1 MEEAMGFFLRQLSV
15 ARVPKRS
22 QPARYD
28 RDRDELLVRER
39 GRWIPAVESEE
50 PPRTKKADLEKSD
63 DQKDRWA

>member
-1 MEEAMGFFLRQLSV
+1 MEVAMGFFLRQLSV
-15 ARVPKRS
+15 SRVRQRS

-28 RDRDELLVRER
+28 AERDELLVRE
-39 GRWIPAVESEE
+39 GGKWIPGVESEE

>member
-1 MEEAMGFFLRQLSV
+1 MGFFLKQLSV
-15 ARVPKRS
+15 RRVRQKT

-28 RDRDELLVRER
+28 RDRDELLVLEG
-39 GRWIPAVESEE
+39 GRWIPGIDSKE